1 MRRSSVFGGV
11 TFSALILTSTLGWAD
26 GYASR
31 YVGPAPTNW
40 ILNSN
45 NQISVDFVGSHIDY
59 LETLGGVPLDTEKGW
74 LWGASASGSFMGNVL
89 GIRNVY
95 VFGQFTYLG
104 DHTTHGE
111 ANPIFNNTRTEAQI
125 RDEDFRLGVGLS
137 LSRDVM
143 LTPYLGLGEH
153 YWLRE
158 FTGAGGYRE
167 EYSNGYA
174 GAGLLLQYS
183 PIPRLVLSANGLI
196 GGTIDPRLK
205 VSQNGG
211 FPIPNQTFDLGG
223 ANIWKAGAGIDYA
236 FTNRLHGN
244 VGVDYTEFSYGQSP
258 VGIGG
263 FLEPHSRTEDWAVR
277 IGAGYSFYSDPDPYR
292 PLK

>member
-1 MRRSSVFGGV
+1 MRRASLFGIV
-11 TFSALILTSTLGWAD
+11 TSSALILTSTLGWAD

-45 NQISVDFVGSHIDY
+45 NQFTWDVVGSHLDY
-59 LETLGGVPLDTEKGW
+59 LETLGGPLDTEKGT
-74 LWGASASGSFMGNVL
+74 LRGASTSGSFMGSVL

-104 DHTTHGE
+104 DHTLHGE
-111 ANPIFNNTRTEAQI
+111 ANPVFNNTRTDAQI

-143 LTPYLGLGEH
+143 LTPYLGFGEH
-153 YWLRE
+153 YWLRN
-158 FTGAGGYRE
+158 FDGVGGYRE

-205 VSQNGG
+205 ATQNGG

-244 VGVDYTEFSYGQSP
+244 VGVDYTEFTYGQSP

-263 FLEPHSRTEDWAVR
+263 FLEPHSRTEDWVVR
-277 IGAGYSFYSDPDPYR
+277 IGAGYSFYSDADPYR

>member
-1 MRRSSVFGGV
+1 MRRASLFGIV
-11 TFSALILTSTLGWAD
+11 TSSALILTSTLGWAD

-45 NQISVDFVGSHIDY
+45 NQFTWDVVGSHLDY
-59 LETLGGVPLDTEKGW
+59 LETLGGPLDTEKGT
-74 LWGASASGSFMGNVL
+74 LRGASTSGSFMGSVL

-104 DHTTHGE
+104 DHTLHGE
-111 ANPIFNNTRTEAQI
+111 ANPVFNNTRTDAQI

-143 LTPYLGLGEH
+143 LTPYLGFGEH
-153 YWLRE
+153 YWLRN
-158 FTGAGGYRE
+158 FDGVGGYRE

-196 GGTIDPRLK
+196 GGTIDSRLK
-205 VSQNGG
+205 ATQNGG

-236 FTNRLHGN
+236 FTNRIHGN
-244 VGVDYTEFSYGQSP
+244 VGVDYTEFTYGQSP

-263 FLEPHSRTEDWAVR
+263 FLEPHSRTEDWVVR
-277 IGAGYSFYSDPDPYR
+277 IGAGYSFYSD
-292 PLK
+292 LK